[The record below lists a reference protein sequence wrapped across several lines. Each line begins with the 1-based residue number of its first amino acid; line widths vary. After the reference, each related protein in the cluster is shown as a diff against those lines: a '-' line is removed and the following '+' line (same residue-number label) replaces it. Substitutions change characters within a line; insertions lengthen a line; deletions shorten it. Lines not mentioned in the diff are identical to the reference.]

1 MANDSHHPIH
11 LCQPDQGKSC
21 GACCGLYNWKNHS
34 RADIEAILELQTGLF
49 APFLTS
55 ERTDFDRYRELRT
68 AGIKNE
74 KLFETI
80 YNCEFIG
87 FIDPKHHRVG
97 CMLHP
102 MVTGGLDLRD
112 NCFYGAEICS
122 GHFCPGYSCFSTAQQ
137 QAVVK
142 ATSDWYLYGLTITD
156 IDLVK
161 EFFKH
166 VENAIGDSIKE
177 KRLDDP
183 AALAVLA
190 DFFRL
195 KEHWPFKAA
204 ENRLGKYYFSAA
216 EYHVARIEYEQRWGV
231 PVSRFDKILVSLES
245 ELASQKDLR
254 RAESIIQSLIDR
266 FISAY
271 TAAGGTAEPQ

>member
-1 MANDSHHPIH
+1 MTNASHHPIH
-11 LCQPDQGKSC
+11 LCQPDEGKSC

-34 RADIEAILELQTGLF
+34 RAAIETILVLQTGLF
-49 APFLTS
+49 APLGES
-55 ERTDFDRYRELRT
+55 EQNFDRYRELR
-68 AGIKNE
+68 ASAIDNE

-87 FIDPKHHRVG
+87 FIDPERRRVG

-102 MVTGGLDLRD
+102 IVTGGRDLRD
-112 NCFYGAEICS
+112 HCFYGAKICS

-137 QAVVK
+137 RSVVQA
-142 ATSDWYLYGLTITD
+142 TGDWYLYGLTITD

-166 VENAIGDSIKE
+166 VENAIGESINE
-177 KRLDDP
+177 KRLNQP
-183 AALAVLA
+183 AITSVLS

-195 KEHWPFKAA
+195 KEHWPFKAL

-216 EYHVARIEYEQRWGV
+216 EYHVARIEYEKRWGL
-231 PVSRFDKILVSLES
+231 PPSRFDKILVSLES
-245 ELASQKDLR
+245 ELATQDDVR
-254 RAESIIQSLIDR
+254 GAEGIIQGYIDR
-266 FISAY
+266 FIAAY
-271 TAAGGTAEPQ
+271 AVI